1 MKRWCTI
8 FVVLYLTLTISGC
21 AYAESRENCDSL
33 FIFLRFS
40 FNSFNFCQLSHSA
53 QHTKLD
59 FRRMLIVH
67 YAFRTVSYV
76 AYRTSVSCLN
86 ELLKLFPQN
95 SVSRQIS
102 SIRVQLS
109 VVLIQYRAGLGN
121 LFFFGGGTAAPS
133 LLFISLGIQYKLRYP
148 FSIYNQPTKICGLI
162 PAWQTFGLRT
172 LTLEPSLCV

>member
-59 FRRMLIVH
+59 DIRRMLIVH

-121 LFFFGGGTAAPS
+121 LFFWGGDCSPHPFYLSVWEYNTNFGIPS
-133 LLFISLGIQYKLRYP
+133 VSIINPQKFGASLHGKHLG
-148 FSIYNQPTKICGLI
+148 CGL
-162 PAWQTFGLRT
+162 
-172 LTLEPSLCV
+172 

>member
-1 MKRWCTI
+1 MSFSMQARYMLRASAVHAMTVLPSHSRLSKRLAEPEHHFASVGIPNTLVFSHQTWCDKSGLTPSSSTGCSVYRWNMKRWCTI

-21 AYAESRENCDSL
+21 TAESRENCDSL

-59 FRRMLIVH
+59 IRRMLIVH

-86 ELLKLFPQN
+86 ELLKLFP
-95 SVSRQIS
+95 
-102 SIRVQLS
+102 
-109 VVLIQYRAGLGN
+109 
-121 LFFFGGGTAAPS
+121 
-133 LLFISLGIQYKLRYP
+133 
-148 FSIYNQPTKICGLI
+148 
-162 PAWQTFGLRT
+162 
-172 LTLEPSLCV
+172 

>member
-1 MKRWCTI
+1 MLPHELFYASAVHATSKRGTCFDCPAVSQSVIKKFIAKPEHHFASFGTPDTLVFSHQTWCDKSGLTPSSSTGCSVYRWNMKRWCTI

-86 ELLKLFPQN
+86 ELLKLFP
-95 SVSRQIS
+95 
-102 SIRVQLS
+102 
-109 VVLIQYRAGLGN
+109 
-121 LFFFGGGTAAPS
+121 
-133 LLFISLGIQYKLRYP
+133 
-148 FSIYNQPTKICGLI
+148 
-162 PAWQTFGLRT
+162 
-172 LTLEPSLCV
+172 